1 MSKHFQLSGRTSL
14 RTRITLGML
23 LALVI
28 TLWLATLL
36 ISHSL
41 RRQMEDTISAQQFSA
56 VSLAAREV
64 DRSVKERMQILQS
77 LAEQLKNLPV
87 TEAELQPQLERR
99 PLLQQMFNW
108 GIVVLDTQGMAR
120 ASIPASQGRTG
131 QSYQQRDFVRQAL
144 RQGVSQVAEPV
155 WGMHSK
161 QPLIAMLQPLRDRDG
176 RIRGLLMGV
185 SNLAL
190 PNFLDD
196 IGSAKYGSSGDFFI
210 TAPLSR
216 RYIVSSDK
224 RRLLQPG
231 PAPGVNP
238 LYDRYLSGY
247 QGSGIAVSSRGIAEL
262 SSSVRIQST
271 GWLMQAVL
279 PTTEAFAPIRSL
291 QQQLFGLA
299 LCLTILAGS
308 FSWWWLRRQLL
319 PLTEATALL
328 AGMRD
333 GTLPKQALPVRQQDE
348 LGLLA
353 SSFNGLLERILREE
367 EQAGEHAANRLLR
380 KIVSH
385 IPGVVFQYRLF
396 EDGHGCL
403 PFASEA
409 LLDLYGLSPQ
419 AVSDNT
425 DPMRAMLYPD
435 DAEVFFSAMHASAA
449 NLTLWNIEY
458 RIVLPD
464 GQLKWLR
471 VDALPEKE
479 GPFVTWYGY
488 IADISQAKAMEAEL
502 RIAATTF
509 LTQEGIMVTDR
520 DGVILR
526 VNPSFCQITGYSS
539 AEVVGKTPAILS
551 SHRHPPAFYQ
561 QLWQS
566 LLQDGRWQGEIWNS
580 RQSGEV
586 FPEWLTI
593 TAVHDSDGQT
603 SHYVAIFQDIT
614 ERKAAADAIQ
624 TLAFYDALTHLPNR
638 RLLLERLQ
646 HALDAAHRQQQYGAL
661 LFLDLDNFKSLNDTM
676 GHDIG
681 DLLLQ
686 EVAARLHHCMRAG
699 DTVARLGGDEF
710 IVMLENLGPQ
720 RETAL
725 REAESVGRKILAQL
739 KQPHQLRG
747 HDYRGSCS
755 LGIALF
761 AAEHDSTEDILKQAD
776 LAMYQAKAAG
786 RNTLRF
792 FDPQMQAEINARTR
806 LEAELHHA
814 LEHGELSLYYQPQ
827 IRHGQPCQSVE
838 ALLRWHSPQQ
848 GLRLPGSFIPL
859 AEQSNLILA
868 IDHWVLQQACTQLAA
883 WAGHAD
889 TASLSIAVNV
899 SARQFHQSDFV
910 SRLHRLL
917 EESGANPALLKLEIT
932 ESLLL
937 MKLGDAGRKMNSLRQ
952 LGITFA
958 LDDFGTGYSSLSYLK
973 QLPLDQ
979 VKIDRSFVRDV
990 LDKPNDAAICKAVIA
1005 LGHSLGLTV
1014 IAEGVE
1020 SAAQYDFMVEQGCEV
1035 IQGYLF
1041 SQALPPEQLQNW
1053 LAHAQPARH
1062 GGNKAQ
1068 DRPAQTPAV
1077 AAGS

>member
-1 MSKHFQLSGRTSL
+1 MGKHFQLSGRTSL

-64 DRSVKERMQILQS
+64 DRSVKERMLILQS
-77 LAEQLKNLPV
+77 LAEQLNNIPLR
-87 TEAELQPQLERR
+87 EDSLQPQLERR
-99 PLLQQMFNW
+99 PLLQLMFNW
-108 GIVVLDTQGMAR
+108 GIVVLDAQGVAR
-120 ASIPASQGRTG
+120 ASIPRSLGRNG
-131 QSYQQRDFVRQAL
+131 VSYGQRDFFRRAMQAG
-144 RQGVSQVAEPV
+144 QASITEPMF
-155 WGMHSK
+155 GQHTG
-161 QPLIAMLQPLRDRDG
+161 QPVISMLQPLRAPDG
-176 RIRGLLMGV
+176 RLVGMIMGV
-185 SNLAL
+185 TNLAR

-196 IGSAKYGSSGDFFI
+196 ISSAKYGATGDYFI
-210 TAPLSR
+210 TVPHSR
-216 RYIVSSDK
+216 RYMVSSDK

-231 PAPGVNP
+231 PAPGINP

-247 QGSGIAVSSRGIAEL
+247 QGSGIAVSSHGVAEL
-262 SSSVRIQST
+262 SSSVRIPST

-279 PTTEAFAPIRSL
+279 PTTEAFAPIRTL
-291 QQQLFGLA
+291 QRQLFGLA
-299 LCLTILAGS
+299 LCLTLLAGG

-319 PLTEATALL
+319 PLSEATTLL

-396 EDGHGCL
+396 ADGHGCL

-409 LLDLYGLSPQ
+409 LHELYGLTPQ
-419 AVSDNT
+419 QVSHNA
-425 DPMRAMLYPD
+425 DPMRAMLHPD
-435 DAEVFFSAMHASAA
+435 DADAFFSAMHASAA
-449 NLTLWNIEY
+449 NLTLWHIEY
-458 RIVLPD
+458 RIVRPD

-471 VDALPEKE
+471 VDALPEQE
-479 GPFVTWYGY
+479 GPYVTWYGY

-566 LLQDGRWQGEIWNS
+566 LLQVGRWQGEIWNS
-580 RQSGEV
+580 RQNGEV

-686 EVAARLHHCMRAG
+686 EVAARLRHCLRVG

-710 IVMLENLGPQ
+710 IVLLEDLGLQ

-739 KQPHQLRG
+739 KQPYQLRG

-761 AAEHDSTEDILKQAD
+761 AGEHDSTEDILKQAD

-792 FDPQMQAEINARTR
+792 FDPLMQAEINARTR
-806 LEAELHHA
+806 LEAELHQA
-814 LEHGELSLYYQPQ
+814 LENGELSLHYQPQ
-827 IRHGQPCQSVE
+827 IRHGHPCQSVE

-848 GLRLPGSFIPL
+848 GLRLPGAFIPL

-883 WAGHAD
+883 WAGHAA
-889 TASLSIAVNV
+889 TAGLSIAVNV

-910 SRLHRLL
+910 SRLRHLL
-917 EESGANPALLKLEIT
+917 QDSGANPALLKLEIT

-937 MKLGDAGRKMNSLRQ
+937 MKLDDAASKMNSLRQ

-958 LDDFGTGYSSLSYLK
+958 LDDFGTGYSSLSYLR

-990 LDKPNDAAICKAVIA
+990 LDNPNDAAICKAVIA

-1020 SAAQYDFMVEQGCEV
+1020 TAAQYDFLVAQGCQV

-1041 SQALPPEQLQNW
+1041 SPALPAGQLQDW
-1053 LAHAQPARH
+1053 LAATWPAQH
-1062 GGNKAQ
+1062 GGSAPQ
-1068 DRPAQTPAV
+1068 ARQQQLPASL
-1077 AAGS
+1077 AGS

>member
-1 MSKHFQLSGRTSL
+1 MSTQFSPHGRRSL

-41 RRQMEDTISAQQFSA
+41 RQQMEDTISAQQFST

-64 DRSVKERMQILQS
+64 DRSVRERVQALQS
-77 LAEQLKNLPV
+77 LTTQFKGKPV
-87 TEAELQPQLERR
+87 TADAIQPELQRR
-99 PLLQQMFNW
+99 PILLMMFNW
-108 GIVVLDTQGMAR
+108 GIVVLDKNGQVK
-120 ASIPASQGRTG
+120 ASIPESLGRNGRSYTDRAFFQLAMQHGGRYITEPMQGQYTG
-131 QSYQQRDFVRQAL
+131 KPVISML
-144 RQGVSQVAEPV
+144 EPLLDANGKLV
-155 WGMHSK
+155 GM
-161 QPLIAMLQPLRDRDG
+161 I
-176 RIRGLLMGV
+176 MGIT
-185 SNLAL
+185 NLAQ

-196 IGSAKYGSSGDFFI
+196 ISAARYGATGSFFI
-210 TAPLSR
+210 TAPQSR
-216 RYIVSSDK
+216 RYIMSSDK
-224 RRLLQPG
+224 QRLLKAGPPPG
-231 PAPGVNP
+231 INP

-279 PTTEAFAPIRSL
+279 PTTEAFAPIRTL

-299 LCLTILAGS
+299 LCLTMLAGG
-308 FSWWWLRRQLL
+308 FCWWWLRRQLL
-319 PLTEATALL
+319 PLSEATALL

-353 SSFNGLLERILREE
+353 TSFNGLLERILREE
-367 EQAGEHAANRLLR
+367 EQASEHAANRLLR

-409 LLDLYGLSPQ
+409 LLDLYGLTPL
-419 AVSDNT
+419 AVSCNA
-425 DPMRAMLYPD
+425 DPMRAMLHPD
-435 DAEVFFSAMHASAA
+435 DADAFFSAMHASATS
-449 NLTLWNIEY
+449 LTLWNIEY

-464 GQLKWLR
+464 DQLKWLR
-471 VDALPEKE
+471 VDAMPERD

-509 LTQEGIMVTDR
+509 LTQEGIMVTNR

-580 RQSGEV
+580 RQNGEV

-614 ERKAAADAIQ
+614 ERKAAADEIQ

-638 RLLLERLQ
+638 RLLLDRLQ

-686 EVAARLHHCMRAG
+686 DVAARLHHGMRVG

-720 RETAL
+720 REAAL

-739 KQPHQLRG
+739 KQPYELRG

-761 AAEHDSTEDILKQAD
+761 ADEHASTEDILKQAD
-776 LAMYQAKAAG
+776 LAMYQAKSAG

-792 FDPQMQAEINARTR
+792 FDPLMQAEINARTR

-814 LEHGELSLYYQPQ
+814 LEHGELSLHYQPQ

-910 SRLHRLL
+910 SRLSRLL
-917 EESGANPALLKLEIT
+917 QDSGANPALLKLEIT

-937 MKLGDAGRKMNSLRQ
+937 MKLDDAGSKMNSLRQ

-990 LDKPNDAAICKAVIA
+990 LDNPNDAAICKAVIA

-1020 SAAQYDFMVEQGCEV
+1020 TVAQYDFMVAQGCQV

-1041 SQALPPEQLQNW
+1041 SQALPPGQLQNW
-1053 LAHAQPARH
+1053 LTDAQPARH
-1062 GGNKAQ
+1062 DGNTQQ
-1068 DRPAQTPAV
+1068 DSQQQTPAV
-1077 AAGS
+1077 AADS

>member
-1 MSKHFQLSGRTSL
+1 MSKHFYLTGRTSL
-14 RTRITLGML
+14 RTRITLGTL

-64 DRSVKERMQILQS
+64 DRSVKERMLILQS
-77 LAEQLKNLPV
+77 LAEQLKNTPV
-87 TEAELQPQLERR
+87 TEQAIQPQLERR
-99 PLLQQMFNW
+99 PVLQLMFNW
-108 GIVVLDTQGMAR
+108 GIVVLDTQGVAR
-120 ASIPASQGRTG
+120 ASIPSSLGRIG
-131 QSYQQRDFVRQAL
+131 VSYGQRDFFRQAM
-144 RQGVSQVAEPV
+144 RQDGNSITEPML
-155 WGMHSK
+155 GQHTG
-161 QPLIAMLQPLRDRDG
+161 QPVISMLHPLRTADG
-176 RIRGLLMGV
+176 RLVGMVMGV
-185 SNLAL
+185 TNLAL
-190 PNFLDD
+190 PNFLDE
-196 IGSAKYGSSGDFFI
+196 ISAAKYGSTGDYFI
-210 TAPLSR
+210 TVPHSR
-216 RYIVSSDK
+216 RYVVSSDK
-224 RRLLQPG
+224 HRLFKHG

-279 PTTEAFAPIRSL
+279 PTTEAFAPIRTL

-299 LCLTILAGS
+299 LCLTMLAGG
-308 FSWWWLRRQLL
+308 FCWWWLHRQLL
-319 PLTEATALL
+319 PLSEATALL

-353 SSFNGLLERILREE
+353 TSFNGLLERILREE
-367 EQAGEHAANRLLR
+367 EQASEHAANRLLR

-385 IPGVVFQYRLF
+385 IPGVVFQYRLHP
-396 EDGHGCL
+396 DGHGSL

-409 LLDLYGLSPQ
+409 LLDIYGLAPHS
-419 AVSDNT
+419 VSRNA
-425 DPMRAMLYPD
+425 DPMRAMLHPD
-435 DAEVFFSAMHASAA
+435 DADAFFSALHYSADS
-449 NLTLWNIEY
+449 LSQWRSEY
-458 RIVLPD
+458 RIRLPD
-464 GQLKWLR
+464 GQVKWLR
-471 VDALPEKE
+471 VDAKPEQE
-479 GPFVTWYGY
+479 QDVVTWYGF
-488 IADISQAKAMEAEL
+488 IADISQAKVMEAEL

-551 SHRHPPAFYQ
+551 SHRHPPEFYQ

-580 RQSGEV
+580 RQNGEV

-614 ERKAAADAIQ
+614 ERKAAADEIQ

-638 RLLLERLQ
+638 RLLLDRLQ

-686 EVAARLHHCMRAG
+686 DVAARLHHGMRVG

-720 RETAL
+720 RDTAL
-725 REAESVGRKILAQL
+725 REAENVGRKILEKL
-739 KQPHQLRG
+739 KQPYELRG

-761 AAEHDSTEDILKQAD
+761 ADEHASTEDILKQAD
-776 LAMYQAKAAG
+776 LAMYQAKSAG

-792 FDPQMQAEINARTR
+792 FDPLMQAEINARTR

-814 LEHGELSLYYQPQ
+814 LEHGELSLHYQPQ

-848 GLRLPGSFIPL
+848 GLRLPGTFIPL

-910 SRLHRLL
+910 SRLSRLL
-917 EESGANPALLKLEIT
+917 QDSGANPALLKLEIT

-937 MKLGDAGRKMNSLRQ
+937 MKLDDASSKMNSLRQ

-990 LDKPNDAAICKAVIA
+990 LDNPNDAAICKAVIA

-1020 SAAQYDFMVEQGCEV
+1020 TVAQYDFMVAQGCQV

-1041 SQALPPEQLQNW
+1041 SQALPPGQLQNW
-1053 LAHAQPARH
+1053 LADVQPAHH
-1062 GGNKAQ
+1062 GGNTAQ
-1068 DRPAQTPAV
+1068 DRPQQAPAV